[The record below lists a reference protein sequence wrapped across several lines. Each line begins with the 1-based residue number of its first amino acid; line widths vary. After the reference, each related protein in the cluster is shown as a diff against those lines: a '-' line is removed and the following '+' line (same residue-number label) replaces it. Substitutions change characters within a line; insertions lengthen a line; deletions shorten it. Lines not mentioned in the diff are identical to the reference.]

1 MRVYFL
7 ATNDYK
13 IPNGTLHR
21 EEKYFRNKPGMK
33 TKSYLFWNSNNW
45 VCSSRILTRRS
56 HTLHFCFD
64 WRAGRFYLIS
74 NPNRKG
80 VETGPA
86 AIHVHT
92 SNLKTYNSAYIKF
105 VLWFITCNCQY
116 TLKHKISLT
125 IHVSLCSSTFETTHT
140 LKCPMISIHLTREK
154 SKLSASRFYVN
165 IISVHIY
172 AQLHMFISILISMI
186 RRSLTVAW
194 VLFKI

>member
-1 MRVYFL
+1 M
-7 ATNDYK
+7 
-13 IPNGTLHR
+13 I
-21 EEKYFRNKPGMK
+21 
-33 TKSYLFWNSNNW
+33 TKSPTVPFIGRRNISETNQEWKQSRIYSETQIIGC
-45 VCSSRILTRRS
+45 VSSRILTRRS

-105 VLWFITCNCQY
+105 VLWFITCNCKY
-116 TLKHKISLT
+116 TLKHEISLT

-140 LKCPMISIHLTREK
+140 LKCPMISIQLTREILNCLR
-154 SKLSASRFYVN
+154 LSF
-165 IISVHIY
+165 
-172 AQLHMFISILISMI
+172 M
-186 RRSLTVAW
+186 
-194 VLFKI
+194 

>member
-1 MRVYFL
+1 M
-7 ATNDYK
+7 
-13 IPNGTLHR
+13 I
-21 EEKYFRNKPGMK
+21 
-33 TKSYLFWNSNNW
+33 TKSPTVPFIGRRNISETNQEWKQSRIYSETQIIGC
-45 VCSSRILTRRS
+45 VSSRILTRRS

-80 VETGPA
+80 VETSPA

-105 VLWFITCNCQY
+105 VLWFNTCNCQY
-116 TLKHKISLT
+116 TLKHKIPLT

-172 AQLHMFISILISMI
+172 AQLHMYISILISMI
-186 RRSLTVAW
+186 RRSLTVTW

>member
-1 MRVYFL
+1 M
-7 ATNDYK
+7 
-13 IPNGTLHR
+13 I
-21 EEKYFRNKPGMK
+21 
-33 TKSYLFWNSNNW
+33 TKSPTVPFIGRRNISETNQEWKQSRIYSETQIIGC
-45 VCSSRILTRRS
+45 VSSRILTRRS

-105 VLWFITCNCQY
+105 VLWFNTCNCQY
-116 TLKHKISLT
+116 TLKHKIPLT

-140 LKCPMISIHLTREK
+140 LECPMISTHLTREK

-172 AQLHMFISILISMI
+172 ARYTCILVY
-186 RRSLTVAW
+186 LYLWYA
-194 VLFKI
+194 VL

>member
-45 VCSSRILTRRS
+45 VCFLQNLNAPKSYFTFLLWLTSREVLSDFKPKSQGGWNKSSGYTC
-56 HTLHFCFD
+56 TQ
-64 WRAGRFYLIS
+64 
-74 NPNRKG
+74 
-80 VETGPA
+80 
-86 AIHVHT
+86 
-92 SNLKTYNSAYIKF
+92 TYNSAYIKF
-105 VLWFITCNCQY
+105 VLWFNTCNCQY
-116 TLKHKISLT
+116 TLKHKIPLT

-140 LKCPMISIHLTREK
+140 LKCPMISIHLTRPK

-172 AQLHMFISILISMI
+172 AQLHMYISILISMI
-186 RRSLTVAW
+186 RRSLTVTW

>member
-45 VCSSRILTRRS
+45 VCFLQNLNAPKSYFTFLLWLTSREVLSDFKPKSQGGWNKSSGYTC
-56 HTLHFCFD
+56 THFQ
-64 WRAGRFYLIS
+64 
-74 NPNRKG
+74 PQ
-80 VETGPA
+80 
-86 AIHVHT
+86 
-92 SNLKTYNSAYIKF
+92 NLQFSIYQICLVIN
-105 VLWFITCNCQY
+105 TCNCQY

-140 LKCPMISIHLTREK
+140 LKCPMISIQLTREK

-172 AQLHMFISILISMI
+172 ARYTCILVY
-186 RRSLTVAW
+186 LYLWYA
-194 VLFKI
+194 VL

>member
-1 MRVYFL
+1 M
-7 ATNDYK
+7 
-13 IPNGTLHR
+13 I
-21 EEKYFRNKPGMK
+21 
-33 TKSYLFWNSNNW
+33 TKSPTVPFIGRRNISETNQEWKQSRIYSETQIIGC
-45 VCSSRILTRRS
+45 VSSRILTRRS

-116 TLKHKISLT
+116 TLKHEISLT

-140 LKCPMISIHLTREK
+140 LECPMISTHLTREK

-172 AQLHMFISILISMI
+172 ARYTCILVY
-186 RRSLTVAW
+186 LYLWYA
-194 VLFKI
+194 VL

>member
-45 VCSSRILTRRS
+45 VCFLQNLNAPKSYFTFLLWLTSREVLS
-56 HTLHFCFD
+56 DFKPK
-64 WRAGRFYLIS
+64 S
-74 NPNRKG
+74 QG
-80 VETGPA
+80 VETSPA

-105 VLWFITCNCQY
+105 VLWFNTCNCQY

-154 SKLSASRFYVN
+154 SASRFYVN

-172 AQLHMFISILISMI
+172 AQLHMYISILISMI
-186 RRSLTVAW
+186 RRSLTVSW